1 MVEDT
6 SPASHVSGARAARG
20 ESAVQ
25 VAAGFGVV
33 AALLGL
39 LDGMHMV
46 FKRHVADCQD
56 GTVFPRGAT
65 DFNCYV
71 HPQAGVGIAIA
82 VCSALLGL
90 LVVFS
95 AITAVAVLRS
105 AVQ

>member
-6 SPASHVSGARAARG
+6 SPASQISVARAARS
-20 ESAVQ
+20 ESVVQ

-33 AALLGL
+33 LAFLGL
-39 LDGMHMV
+39 LDGLHMV
-46 FKRHVADCQD
+46 FKRHVADCPD
-56 GTVFPRGAT
+56 GTEFPQGTT

-95 AITAVAVLRS
+95 AITAVAALRS
-105 AVQ
+105 AVR